1 MFLACI
7 KFMECC
13 TYWIS
18 GYTADSPDRSM
29 ERIEKEI
36 QQLREREKELR
47 YVPLPPPSL
56 STLISTY
63 TDCYSHFGR
72 K

>member
-47 YVPLPPPSL
+47 YVPSPPLPL
-56 STLISTY
+56 Y
-63 TDCYSHFGR
+63 THIYLH
-72 K
+72 